1 VEIFSRR
8 MDDVTILELV
18 GRLVTDSAEPEGNS
32 LCTAIDALVA
42 EGRLA
47 VVLHLGLL
55 SDIDAHG
62 IGELAGSCGT
72 LRVFGGQ
79 MALVAPSD
87 HVVRMLSVTHPNR
100 LFALH
105 ETEDEA
111 LADIRR
117 KQAVDIA
124 EWRPVHIETEQ
135 STRRTSGQ
143 PADSRISAI
152 S

>member
-1 VEIFSRR
+1 MEITSRR
-8 MDDVTILELV
+8 MNDVTILELA
-18 GRLVTDSAEPEGNS
+18 GPLVADPAGTARSS
-32 LCTAIDALVA
+32 LCAAIDALVA

-55 SDIDAHG
+55 TDIDAHG
-62 IGELAGSCGT
+62 IGALAASFGT
-72 LRVFGGQ
+72 LRAYGGQ
-79 MALVAPSD
+79 MAVIASSD

-100 LFALH
+100 QFALH

-111 LADIRR
+111 VAAIRR

-124 EWRPVHIETEQ
+124 EWRPVSIDAEEATP
-135 STRRTSGQ
+135 RAPGQ

>member
-1 VEIFSRR
+1 
-8 MDDVTILELV
+8 MNDVTILELV
-18 GRLVTDSAEPEGNS
+18 GRLVTDPAESEPNS

-42 EGRLA
+42 EGHLA

-55 SDIDAHG
+55 TDIDAHG
-62 IGELAGSCGT
+62 IGELAWSFAI
-72 LRVFGGQ
+72 LRVSGGQ
-79 MALVAPSD
+79 MAVVAPSD

-100 LFALH
+100 FFELH

-111 LADIRR
+111 IAAIRR

-124 EWRPVHIETEQ
+124 EWRPVQIDTEQ
-135 STRRTSGQ
+135 STPRTLAQ
-143 PADSRISAI
+143 PTVSRISAI